1 MIKKTILPIL
11 LLLTIPLGELYQIW
25 HSPEIV
31 NKAWF
36 ICSKEVQ
43 DIEWYIKDSTEGLT
57 WLILLFV
64 WWRREKKRNGF
75 WADIVR
81 LFIIFRLVDIGC
93 YWLNHRHAGKVY
105 LFTYLSIFIY
115 GCIIGVKFYKRNK

>member
-11 LLLTIPLGELYQIW
+11 LLLTIPLGELYNIGS
-25 HSPEIV
+25 SPEVV

-43 DIEWYIKDSTEGLT
+43 DRDWYIKDSAEGLT
-57 WLILLFV
+57 WLILLCV
-64 WWRREKKRNGF
+64 WWYRERKRNRF
-75 WADIVR
+75 WADIVK

-93 YWLNHRHAGKVY
+93 YWVNHRHAGKVY
-105 LFTYLSIFIY
+105 LLTYLSIFIY
-115 GCIIGVKFYKRNK
+115 GCGIAIRYYKRK